1 MAEYN
6 PNIKAYSDSVFQKN
20 GPLIYDIDGG
30 YTVEKMRIAYD
41 QALMDSPKNGVKI
54 SIIEARAKVDAI
66 VRAYITRLG
75 PQGPMS
81 LMMLRIIPEF
91 GDFLAALTMSLV
103 QWYNFP

>member
-1 MAEYN
+1 MAAYTS
-6 PNIKAYSDSVFQKN
+6 IKAYSDSVFQEN
-20 GPLIYDIDGG
+20 GHLIYDIDGG

-41 QALMDSPKNGVKI
+41 EALMNSPKNGVEI
-54 SIIEARAKVDAI
+54 SIIEASAKIDAI

-75 PQGPMS
+75 AQGPKS